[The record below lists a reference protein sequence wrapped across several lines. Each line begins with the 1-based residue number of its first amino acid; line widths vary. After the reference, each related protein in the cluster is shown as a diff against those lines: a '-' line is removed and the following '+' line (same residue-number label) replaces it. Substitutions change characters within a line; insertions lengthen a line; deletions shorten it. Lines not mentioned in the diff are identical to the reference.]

1 MLFMGILWLMGVFV
15 FAVLIG
21 NVKEIIA
28 QATAAQ
34 DDYMFRFD
42 QLRGV
47 TKLHKY
53 SNWSKINPCQALS
66 I

>member
-47 TKLHKY
+47 TKLHE
-53 SNWSKINPCQALS
+53 
-66 I
+66 